1 MPVLRSF
8 SPMSDKSRPLLAFP
22 ISVTPLLY
30 RRFSHAH
37 ESNPKL
43 YLMDGNVDL
52 PFVKRHPILHQIAR
66 PIILTADE
74 TVNPLYAQNL
84 GNGDLFVLEANVHW
98 IFSIFL
104 FYEMILE
111 EWGT

>member
-1 MPVLRSF
+1 
-8 SPMSDKSRPLLAFP
+8 
-22 ISVTPLLY
+22 
-30 RRFSHAH
+30 
-37 ESNPKL
+37 
-43 YLMDGNVDL
+43 MDGNVDL